1 MKLNNRQSSLI
12 QLLTKSNDFITVK
25 ELADELNVSVRT
37 IHNDINTI
45 VTNESSIRII
55 KKSGV
60 GVKLEQK
67 KIVEVSSD
75 QFNDSKERAIE
86 IYKRLL
92 FEEEN
97 ITIQSLSDEFYVSVS
112 SIVND
117 LSFIKNEFI
126 CIGSSDLVSDHRG
139 TRL

>member
-60 GVKLEQK
+60 G
-67 KIVEVSSD
+67 EV
-75 QFNDSKERAIE
+75 NPK
-86 IYKRLL
+86 Y
-92 FEEEN
+92 
-97 ITIQSLSDEFYVSVS
+97 
-112 SIVND
+112 
-117 LSFIKNEFI
+117 
-126 CIGSSDLVSDHRG
+126 
-139 TRL
+139 